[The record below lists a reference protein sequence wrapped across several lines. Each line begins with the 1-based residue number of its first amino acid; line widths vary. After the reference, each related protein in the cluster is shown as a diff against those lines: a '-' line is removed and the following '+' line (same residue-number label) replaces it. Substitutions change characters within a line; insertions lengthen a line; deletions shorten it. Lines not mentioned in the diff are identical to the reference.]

1 MKKINV
7 YDFDKTIY
15 QKDCS
20 VEFWR
25 FCLSKNKSLIFILPY
40 QVLMFSLNKLGMIS
54 IEKCKEEF
62 FSFLKVL
69 KRNEIENLVLKFW
82 EKEIKNLNKELK
94 EIILKSELENIC
106 ISASPEFLLKIPCE
120 KLKINLVIGTKYNMD
135 TYEIEGKNCKGKEKI
150 ERLNLEKGNYAIENF
165 YSDSLSDLPLF
176 KIAKNKFI
184 LKNSKIQKL
193 KLEDK
198 RC

>member
-1 MKKINV
+1 MEQLNV

-20 VEFWR
+20 IEFWK
-25 FCLSKNKSLIFILPY
+25 FCLNKKKLLIFILPY
-40 QVLMFSLNKLGMIS
+40 QGLMFFLNKLGLIS
-54 IEKCKEEF
+54 IEKCKEDF
-62 FSFLKVL
+62 FYFLKLL

-120 KLKINLVIGTKYNMD
+120 KLKINLIIGTKYNMD
-135 TYEIEGKNCKGKEKI
+135 TYKIEGKNCKGKEKI
-150 ERLNLEKGNYAIENF
+150 ERLNLEKDKYIIENF
-165 YSDSLSDLPLF
+165 YSDSLSDIPLF

-184 LKNSKIQKL
+184 LKNGTIQKFD
-193 KLEDK
+193 LEE
-198 RC
+198 R